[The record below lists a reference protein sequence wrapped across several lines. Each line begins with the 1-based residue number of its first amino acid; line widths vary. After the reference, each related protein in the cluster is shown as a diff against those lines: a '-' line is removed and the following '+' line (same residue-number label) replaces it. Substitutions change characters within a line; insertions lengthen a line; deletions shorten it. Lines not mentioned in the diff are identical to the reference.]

1 MDNDTGAL
9 LFVGGILLGIFL
21 ILALV
26 FGFGNEVIKRDT
38 LDYVCEKFYGPQAEY
53 YDDGI
58 GTDTT
63 ITCKIKSV
71 EMKERKVEL
80 YRKNEC

>member
-1 MDNDTGAL
+1 MDKEVGYL

-71 EMKERKVEL
+71 EIKIKRG
-80 YRKNEC
+80 